1 MIMTEQESTTA
12 AILRLAEL
20 LERVGSRDDRD
31 KIANAEPGRIVNV
44 YNYYISSPN
53 TVLSSSGEAIVM
65 RDNYTENTGIMGPHA
80 SAHDVSITQW
90 KQVASNVDLPLLA
103 QELEQVM
110 NEMKRTAGEEPDQY
124 QSIAAIAGAK
134 NSAKSNDG
142 PAAMNHLRE
151 AGKWALD
158 IATSIGAGVAIA
170 AIKAA
175 LGL

>member
-1 MIMTEQESTTA
+1 M
-12 AILRLAEL
+12 LRLVEL
-20 LERVGSRDDRD
+20 LERSGPRDDRD
-31 KIANAEPGRIVNV
+31 RIASAEPGRVVNV

-53 TVLSSSGEAIVM
+53 TVLSSSAEAIVM
-65 RDNYTENTGIMGPHA
+65 RDNYTENTGIVGPHA

-90 KQVASNVDLPLLA
+90 KQVASDVDLPLLA

-110 NEMKRTAGEEPDQY
+110 DEMRRTAGEEPDQY

-142 PAAMNHLRE
+142 PAAMNHLRK

-175 LGL
+175 MGL